1 MSLNENYKNDIFEG
15 RRKYRLIQNSDETIS
30 LDDVTQ
36 YIQVGDVFSDE
47 DINATNRVVN
57 SLETGNR
64 EFEQEIKQRVDKVE
78 GTVGTLTGETLL
90 SFPASGWSSTAPY
103 TQTVNFPGVKTTDIP
118 IYGLRLTGTLSNV
131 TVEAQ
136 KLAWGYIDRI
146 ASGNGTVTACC
157 YSKKPATSIVV
168 SAKGYK
174 NG

>member
-1 MSLNENYKNDIFEG
+1 MSLKENYKNDIFEG

-78 GTVGTLTGETLL
+78 GTVG
-90 SFPASGWSSTAPY
+90 
-103 TQTVNFPGVKTTDIP
+103 V
-118 IYGLRLTGTLSNV
+118 R
-131 TVEAQ
+131 
-136 KLAWGYIDRI
+136 
-146 ASGNGTVTACC
+146 
-157 YSKKPATSIVV
+157 
-168 SAKGYK
+168 
-174 NG
+174 